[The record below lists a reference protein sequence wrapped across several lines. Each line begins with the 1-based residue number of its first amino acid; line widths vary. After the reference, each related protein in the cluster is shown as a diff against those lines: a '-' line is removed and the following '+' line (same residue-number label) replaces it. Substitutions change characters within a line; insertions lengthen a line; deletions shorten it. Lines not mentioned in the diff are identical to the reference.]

1 MIRNSNYLL
10 ENVNAHKKCKCH
22 HIKIHH
28 HTQLNTTVKKIA
40 ENLQNYKNLFWMG
53 ELCIG
58 TPPQCFNVN
67 FDTGSSDLWIP
78 SMTCNSISCSHFTH
92 RFDASKSS
100 TYKNLTN
107 KTMFEIT
114 YGDASSVSG
123 YIGIDTVLINGLAIQ
138 NQRFAQI
145 ISAQGF
151 DDPINSRMDG
161 ICGLGFKSISN
172 SHMLPLIFMLWYQDL
187 IDQPIV
193 SFWLDPDPK
202 HKRGGEIMFGG
213 VDPKYFEGDMIFVNV
228 TQQQKLAWQIRLDG
242 IYAGNL
248 NLCDGGCEALI
259 DSGTS
264 WILGSYTGI
273 RRFQELVPDLSIPSS
288 FSMGYIDCSRASS
301 LPNLTFVIGG
311 ERLTL
316 TSTQYVY
323 SMENP
328 SNNEIVCSPALIKI
342 DAVAENGKPLWVLG
356 DTFMSHY
363 YTSFDLRKRRIGFA
377 KSISISK

>member
-1 MIRNSNYLL
+1 
-10 ENVNAHKKCKCH
+10 
-22 HIKIHH
+22 
-28 HTQLNTTVKKIA
+28 
-40 ENLQNYKNLFWMG
+40 MG

-58 TPPQCFNVN
+58 TPPQCFNVD
-67 FDTGSSDLWIP
+67 FDTGSSDLWVP
-78 SMTCNSISCSHFTH
+78 SMTCNSIGCNNFIH

-100 TYKNLTN
+100 TYKNPAN

-123 YIGIDTVLINGLAIQ
+123 YIGIDTVSINGLAIK

-145 ISAQGF
+145 TSARVLDIYTAGHA
-151 DDPINSRMDG
+151 DG
-161 ICGLGFKSISN
+161 ICGLGFKSISKG
-172 SHMLPLIFMLWYQDL
+172 HMLPLVFMLWYQDL

-193 SFWLDPDPK
+193 SFWLDPHPE

-228 TQQQKLAWQIRLDG
+228 TQQQNLTWQIRLDG

-248 NLCDGGCEALI
+248 NLCEGGCEALI

-264 WILGSYTGI
+264 YILGSYTGI
-273 RRFQELVPDLSIPSS
+273 RRFQELVPDLSVTSP
-288 FSMGYIDCSRASS
+288 FSTGTVDCSHASS
-301 LPNLTFVIGG
+301 LPNLTFVIGD

-316 TSTQYVY
+316 ISTQYVH
-323 SMENP
+323 SVEDP
-328 SNNEIVCSPALIKI
+328 SNDKIVCFPALHAM
-342 DAVAENGKPLWVLG
+342 DMYAENGNPLWILG
-356 DTFMSHY
+356 DTFMGHY